1 MTVQT
6 NRGSSPEP
14 ARQKPQAAPHQPRS
28 PGSLTGKG
36 APRARPLPN
45 PADAR
50 ARVDQDLSDVAQL
63 AFELS
68 ALLDR
73 MERANTRSLE
83 RQMVWTAAQLDQ
95 AYDRAIAA
103 GAAVGVGYL
112 LSLDSSTFLVCLT
125 ELGVECSPHT
135 QETEQVA

>member
-1 MTVQT
+1 MRVQT
-6 NRGSSPEP
+6 SIFSSPEP
-14 ARQKPQAAPHQPRS
+14 ERRKPQANSRNPRR
-28 PGSLTGKG
+28 PISLTDESV
-36 APRARPLPN
+36 PPEDSPPS
-45 PADAR
+45 PADDR
-50 ARVDQDLSDVAQL
+50 ARVDQHLSDVAQL
-63 AFELS
+63 AFQLS

-73 MERANTRSLE
+73 MERANAQSLE
-83 RQMVWTAAQLDQ
+83 RKMVWTAARLDQ